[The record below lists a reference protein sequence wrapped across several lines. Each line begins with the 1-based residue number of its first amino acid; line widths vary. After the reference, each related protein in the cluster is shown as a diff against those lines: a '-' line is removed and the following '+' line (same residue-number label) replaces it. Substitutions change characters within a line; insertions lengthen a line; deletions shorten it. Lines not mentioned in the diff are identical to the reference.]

1 MDGIKDIIRNT
12 ISIQD
17 VIASYIT
24 IIPFGKNYK
33 ACCPFHH
40 EKTPSLHITPEKQ
53 MFYCFGCKKGGDV
66 FTFVQEIEHVDFRE
80 SIKILAEKFGIA
92 IHQTDE
98 LSKELKIKKNLHLI
112 HEYATRFYQ
121 IILSKNDSIIRQIM
135 DRGITRDSIKK
146 WRIGYA
152 PDLFYELVRVLQQ
165 KKFNNTDLISSGLV
179 IAGKSGLHDRFR
191 GRIMFPL
198 SDLSGKVVGFSG
210 RIVAGTTESFRDVGK
225 YINSPETILYH
236 KSKILFGFHHAKPSI
251 SQKKSIVLVE
261 GQIDCILSHQ
271 SGHENTVALSGTACT
286 SQHMEQIARFAR
298 EIIIATDN
306 DSAGIKS
313 AHTIAQL
320 AYQFD
325 CEVSLIILPDG
336 KDPADMILI
345 DSHAWS
351 RAISE
356 RKDYLTF
363 FSEITNGQPLSD
375 RLQTIRDVVFPSLQV
390 IHNQVYRDEK
400 LHRIATILHVSA
412 ESIRNEFD
420 KFTIAQPIQIDSVS
434 TTVSNHKSTAL
445 ETQIIELSLIAR
457 HFPTET
463 IDWFNDHPDA
473 IAYINNV
480 SLGDHESYEHIY
492 RYEHLDKNTW
502 KIRLDTLWIRL
513 RQLVIEQ
520 ETDILK
526 QKISQ
531 ITNIQESQI
540 LQQQLLALRVQKEEL
555 IHLLTE

>member
-1 MDGIKDIIRNT
+1 MDGIKDLIRNT

-40 EKTPSLHITPEKQ
+40 EKTPSLHITPDKQ
-53 MFYCFGCKKGGDV
+53 MFYCFGCKKGGDI

-80 SIKILAEKFGIA
+80 SMKILAEKSGIA
-92 IHQTDE
+92 LHQSDE
-98 LSKELKIKKNLHLI
+98 LSQELKIKKNLHLI

-121 IILSKNDSIIRQIM
+121 IILSKNNSIISYLS

-152 PDLFYELVRVLQQ
+152 PDGFYELVRVLQQ
-165 KKFNNTDLISSGLV
+165 KKFADTDLISSGLMMP
-179 IAGKSGLHDRFR
+179 GNRGLHDRFR
-191 GRIMFPL
+191 GRVMFPIGD
-198 SDLSGKVVGFSG
+198 SSGKIIGFSG
-210 RIVAGTTESFRDVGK
+210 RIVAGTAESARDVGK

-236 KSKILFGFHHAKPSI
+236 KSKILFGFHHAKQSI
-251 SQKKSIVLVE
+251 AQKKSVVLVE
-261 GQIDCILSHQ
+261 GQIDCVLSHQ

-286 SQHMEQIARFAR
+286 AIHMEQLARFAQ
-298 EIIIATDN
+298 EIIVATDN

-336 KDPADMILI
+336 KDPADMIVNDPL
-345 DSHAWS
+345 AWT
-351 RAISE
+351 RAITE

-363 FSEITNGQPLSD
+363 FSEITAGQSLRD
-375 RLQTIRDVVFPSLQV
+375 RLQTVRDVLFPSLTV
-390 IHNQVYRDEK
+390 ITNQVYRDEK
-400 LHRIATILHVSA
+400 LHRIATILHVSD
-412 ESIRNEFD
+412 ESIRHEFD
-420 KFTIAQPIQIDSVS
+420 QHIVAQPVHIAHESSPVLG
-434 TTVSNHKSTAL
+434 NRSTAL
-445 ETQIIELSLIAR
+445 ETQIIELSMIAR
-457 HFPTET
+457 HYPTESA
-463 IDWFNDHPDA
+463 DWFNRHPDA
-473 IAYINNV
+473 ATYINKT
-480 SLGDHESYEHIY
+480 LIHDQSYEHIH
-492 RYEHLDKNTW
+492 RYEHLDQSIWN
-502 KIRLDTLWIRL
+502 IRLDTLWIRL

-520 ETDILK
+520 ETNTLK

-531 ITNIQESQI
+531 TTDISESQI

-555 IHLLTE
+555 IHLLSE

>member
-1 MDGIKDIIRNT
+1 MDGIKDLIRNT

-53 MFYCFGCKKGGDV
+53 MFYCFGCKKGGDI

-80 SIKILAEKFGIA
+80 SMKILAEKSGIA
-92 IHQTDE
+92 LHQSDE
-98 LSKELKIKKNLHLI
+98 LSQELKVKKNLHLI

-121 IILSKNDSIIRQIM
+121 LVLSKNDLIVSYLS

-152 PDLFYELVRVLQQ
+152 PDGFYELVRVLQQ
-165 KKFNNTDLISSGLV
+165 KKFVDTDLVSSGLMMP
-179 IAGKSGLHDRFR
+179 GNRGLHDRFR
-191 GRIMFPL
+191 GRIMFPI
-198 SDLSGKVVGFSG
+198 SDSSGKIIGFSG
-210 RIVAGTTESFRDVGK
+210 RIVAGTAESTRDVGK

-236 KSKILFGFHHAKPSI
+236 KSKILFGFHHAKQSMA
-251 SQKKSIVLVE
+251 QKKAVILVE
-261 GQIDCILSHQ
+261 GQVDCILSHQ

-286 SQHMEQIARFAR
+286 ALHMEQLARFAQ
-298 EIIIATDN
+298 EIIVATDN
-306 DSAGIKS
+306 DGAGIKS
-313 AHTIAQL
+313 AHSIAQL

-325 CEVSLIILPDG
+325 CEVSLIVLPNG
-336 KDPADMILI
+336 KDPADMIVNDPL
-345 DSHAWS
+345 AWT
-351 RAISE
+351 RAITE

-363 FSEITNGQPLSD
+363 FSEITAGQSLRD
-375 RLQTIRDVVFPSLQV
+375 RLQTVRDVLFPSLTV
-390 IHNQVYRDEK
+390 ITNQVYRDEK
-400 LHRIATILHVSA
+400 LHRIATILHVSD
-412 ESIRNEFD
+412 ESVRQEFD
-420 KFTIAQPIQIDSVS
+420 KFIVTQPVQINNPSS
-434 TTVSNHKSTAL
+434 TVLHHKSTAL

-457 HFPTET
+457 HFTAET
-463 IDWFNDHPDA
+463 ADWFNRHPDA
-473 IAYINNV
+473 AAYINNIT
-480 SLGDHESYEHIY
+480 LGDGQSYEHIH
-492 RYEHLDKNTW
+492 RYEHLGQDVW
-502 KIRLDTLWIRL
+502 EIRLDTLWIRL
-513 RQLVIEQ
+513 RQLIIEQ

-531 ITNIQESQI
+531 ETNIQESQV
-540 LQQQLLALRVQKEEL
+540 LQQQLLSLRVQKEEL